1 MTTTYEFSPKI
12 YLLSNELT
20 DDKANENIRFEVMK
34 VNAKRDDNDSREYIY
49 GMLPVELIPAAYIPF
64 RYDDIGANFYRL
76 SKNDKIKIQYYNDVF
91 KDGVT
96 EATLVE
102 TKKHLKDELK
112 IFLKNKL
119 NNKLSTFYTVEI
131 EDFMLYGIFMF
142 WIIILLIIMKVFYT
156 YFSTMYSYI
165 LFMLFIIVLLFAIF
179 WKMFY
184 TLR

>member
-1 MTTTYEFSPKI
+1 MTITYEFSPKI

-34 VNAKRDDNDSREYIY
+34 LNGKTAVKNNREYTY

-64 RYDDIGANFYRL
+64 RYDDIDANFYRL
-76 SKNDKIKIQYYNDVF
+76 SKNDKIKLNHYNDVF
-91 KDGVT
+91 EGDVT
-96 EATLVE
+96 EATLAE
-102 TKKHLKDELK
+102 TKKAMKDKLK